1 MGKIFCVMG
10 KSSSGKDTLF
20 KLLKEDKDLD
30 LIPLVP
36 YTTRPKRENE
46 TEGVEYHFIDEAAL
60 QQYAQSGKIIEKRE
74 YQTVNGIWYYCT
86 IDDGMIDLSHGN
98 YIVIAT
104 LEAYQHLKSHFGTE
118 SVVPIYIAVDD
129 LLRLERALAREKQQK
144 NPNCDELCRRFLA
157 DNADFNPEKLKVN
170 TIRTVY
176 NNDILEDCFNRIK
189 KDIYQSILESY

>member
-60 QQYAQSGKIIEKRE
+60 QHYAQSGKIIEKRE